1 MERKLRIINYKKYTM
16 KHTIKIACML
26 LILAFATNQLKAQS
40 KTITDTITISG
51 NCGQCKTRIEDASYI
66 KGVKSA
72 EWNKKT
78 HLLTVIFNTEKT
90 SVEKIA
96 IAVANAGHDNRLAKA
111 TDKTYNKLP
120 GCCAYRT
127 GVCHDE

>member
-1 MERKLRIINYKKYTM
+1 M
-16 KHTIKIACML
+16 KHTFIKITFML
-26 LILAFATNQLKAQS
+26 LFALATNQIKAQS
-40 KTITDTITISG
+40 KTITDTFTVSG
-51 NCGQCKTRIEDASYI
+51 NCKQCKTRIEDATYI

-90 SVEKIA
+90 SLEKIA
-96 IAVANAGHDNRLAKA
+96 TAVANAGHDNRLAKA
-111 TDKTYNKLP
+111 TDNTYNKLP

-127 GVCHDE
+127 GVCHHE